1 MQTTKIRCMANPC
14 QENPMKFSPP
24 AILFAF
30 TLLAAG
36 SPIDLSGQLPDGA
49 PSLRWSVGPE
59 LVRIGDGDDPQEW
72 FEDVAGVVLTPDGS
86 LVIGDLGSD
95 EIRFFDA
102 TTGRHLKTVGGSG
115 QGPGEINRIWDL
127 FGSGAEL
134 IAVDARGWASRF
146 GLDGTFLGRTPPVI
160 SAMGRRLNRT
170 GSFDDGTELTYVVE
184 SVSDVPPGR
193 TTVWMRVVAVTGGEP
208 RQIMRYRYGLA
219 TRRGS
224 ERPRGLVF
232 GPVAALGPQGDQFC
246 VGFPDKYLIECFTQA
261 GEPLHQIVRE
271 VWESSGVMQDDREA
285 HFARI
290 DARNTR
296 MSAEAKRRRR
306 REIEFADEFAPF
318 GRFVAGAASE
328 LWVGPLE
335 WSLGGLV
342 RHATPRGETVWS
354 VYNRDGALLSDIV
367 LPSGFRLM
375 AAGDNYVAG
384 LSRDDFDVPSVVVY
398 QLNRSR

>member
-1 MQTTKIRCMANPC
+1 
-14 QENPMKFSPP
+14 
-24 AILFAF
+24 
-30 TLLAAG
+30 
-36 SPIDLSGQLPDGA
+36 
-49 PSLRWSVGPE
+49 
-59 LVRIGDGDDPQEW
+59 
-72 FEDVAGVVLTPDGS
+72 
-86 LVIGDLGSD
+86 
-95 EIRFFDA
+95 
-102 TTGRHLKTVGGSG
+102 
-115 QGPGEINRIWDL
+115 
-127 FGSGAEL
+127 
-134 IAVDARGWASRF
+134 
-146 GLDGTFLGRTPPVI
+146 
-160 SAMGRRLNRT
+160 
-170 GSFDDGTELTYVVE
+170 
-184 SVSDVPPGR
+184 
-193 TTVWMRVVAVTGGEP
+193 
-208 RQIMRYRYGLA
+208 
-219 TRRGS
+219 
-224 ERPRGLVF
+224 
-232 GPVAALGPQGDQFC
+232 
-246 VGFPDKYLIECFTQA
+246 
-261 GEPLHQIVRE
+261 
-271 VWESSGVMQDDREA
+271 MQDDREA